1 MEINIL
7 IILIS
12 ILLSAFFSG
21 MEMAFVTANKMY
33 IELEKKKET
42 FLAKILQKLTENPSK
57 FLTTMLVGNN
67 IALVIYGY
75 FMGELLMP
83 YLKPYIVSDFLILL
97 IQTLIST
104 LIILVTAEF
113 LPKAIFRIYAN
124 EFLKIFTLPSYL
136 FLLLFYFISMFITFI
151 SDFIL
156 RVFFNAKEDNVQ
168 LAFTKAELGHFITEQ
183 LETVKEDEEVDSE
196 IQIFQNALEFH
207 NVKAR
212 EAMIPRTD
220 IIAIDVNDSIKNL
233 KGVFVETGLSKIV
246 VFNDSLDDI
255 IGYVHVFE
263 LFRNPKSIRSIL
275 LPIGV
280 VPETMMI
287 NDILND
293 LTKKQKSI
301 AIVLD
306 EYGGTSGLITIE
318 DIIEELF
325 GDIEDE
331 HDSILLLENKIND
344 REFEFSARLEVDYIN
359 ETYNLSLHE
368 DDAYE
373 TLGGLIVDS
382 IENIPQQGEIIEIGN
397 FQFTITEV
405 SSSKIENVYLK
416 VLFKEE

>member
-1 MEINIL
+1 
-7 IILIS
+7 
-12 ILLSAFFSG
+12 

-42 FLAKILQKLTENPSK
+42 FFAKILQKLTENPSK

-83 YLKPYIVSDFLILL
+83 YLKPYIASDFLILL

-124 EFLKIFTLPSYL
+124 EFLKIFTLPAYL

-168 LAFTKAELGHFITEQ
+168 LAFTKAELGHFIIEQ
-183 LETVKEDEEVDSE
+183 LETVKEDDEVDSE

-220 IIAIDVNDSIKNL
+220 IIAIDVSDSIKNL
-233 KGVFVETGLSKIV
+233 KGAFVETGLSKIIV
-246 VFNDSLDDI
+246 YNDSLDDI

-275 LPIGV
+275 LPIDI

-287 NDILND
+287 NDVLND

-331 HDSILLLENKIND
+331 HDSIMLLENKIND

-359 ETYNLSLHE
+359 ETYNLLLPE
-368 DDAYE
+368 DDAFE

-382 IENIPQQGEIIEIGN
+382 IENIPQQGEIIEIEN

-405 SSSKIENVYLK
+405 STSKIENVYLK

>member
-1 MEINIL
+1 LEINIL

-83 YLKPYIVSDFLILL
+83 YLKPYIVSAFLILL

-263 LFRNPKSIRSIL
+263 LFKNPKSIRSIL
-275 LPIGV
+275 LPIEI

-359 ETYNLSLHE
+359 ETYNLSLRE

-382 IENIPQQGEIIEIGN
+382 IENIPRQGEIIEIGN

-405 SSSKIENVYLK
+405 SSSKIENIYLK